1 MFQILSTNNGDRIL
15 ESHQWAVGGLFRSFV
30 IGQHCHF
37 APVSTLLEDRE
48 DLNHPSTAV
57 GGISRLCVCVPS
69 RKDLNNPLTAVGG
82 ISRLCVCVPSR
93 KDLNNPLTAVGGISR
108 LCVCVPSR
116 KDLNNPLTAVSGIFA
131 FCAKPFLVMITTYTI
146 TANSGEM
153 CGAFSLHGPIYSSA
167 NSAGRITAT
176 FPSVRSHP
184 RTDNTPSW
192 EATMAM
198 ASF

>member
-15 ESHQWAVGGLFRSFV
+15 ESHQWAVGGLFRSFL

-93 KDLNNPLTAVGGISR
+93 KDLS
-108 LCVCVPSR
+108 
-116 KDLNNPLTAVSGIFA
+116 NPLTAVSGIFA